1 MIFIQCIDDSY
12 AAEDDTP
19 VEKNEANKSQ
29 KPSAGDDNV
38 PGWEK
43 KFDPKVEI
51 LYNMYIRLN

>member
-51 LYNMYIRLN
+51 L